1 MKRLVVIRPEPGCET
16 TVAAASAMGLEA
28 HGFPLF
34 EVRAVA
40 WEPPDAARFDA
51 LLIGS
56 GNAIRHGGP
65 ALSAYRALPVHAVGE
80 TTAREARAAG
90 FTDVRAGNG
99 GLQPVLDNLPPEHKR
114 LLRLAGRERTKLT
127 PPPGVT
133 IEERVVYESAPLP
146 LPGGLAELLREP
158 CVVLLHSGEAARHF
172 AAQCELR
179 QIARKAIAVAALAP
193 RIAEAVGGGWAEVR
207 SAATAQDQALLALA
221 QVMCQTAANS

>member
-1 MKRLVVIRPEPGCET
+1 MKRLIVIRPEPGCKT
-16 TVAAASAMGLEA
+16 TVAAARALGLDA

-40 WEPPDAARFDA
+40 WDSPDPARFDA

-65 ALSAYRALPVHAVGE
+65 AISAYLTLPVHAVGE

-90 FTDVRAGNG
+90 FADVRAGNG
-99 GLQPVLDNLPPEHKR
+99 GLQPVLDGLPPEHRR
-114 LLRLAGRERTKLT
+114 LLRLAGRERTELT

-146 LPGGLAELLREP
+146 LPGALAGMLEEQ

-172 AAQCELR
+172 AAQCDLG
-179 QIARKAIAVAALAP
+179 QIARNGIAIAALAP
-193 RIAEAVGGGWAEVR
+193 RIAEAAGGGWAEVR